1 MYAIVI
7 ENWEQAKKELSGKY
21 SLSTYSENS
30 HFVYVDNDKKEYP
43 FAIEIEK

>member
-21 SLSTYSENS
+21 NLSTYSENS
-30 HFVYVDNDKKEYP
+30 HFVYVDNVKKEYP